1 MIYKVYTEDMKS
13 KITKWGNSYGVRI
26 PRALVEK
33 LKLQNAEVDVIQEG
47 KNVKLVPIKK
57 KEETLEDLVK
67 LITPENRHELIMDD
81 VLPVGKELW

>member
-1 MIYKVYTEDMKS
+1 MKS

-33 LKLQNAEVDVIQEG
+33 LKLQDMEVELVQEG
-47 KNVKLVPIKK
+47 KGVRLVPIK

-67 LITPENRHELIMDD
+67 LITPENKHKLVFEDG
-81 VLPVGKELW
+81 PVGKELW

>member
-1 MIYKVYTEDMKS
+1 MKS
-13 KITKWGNSYGVRI
+13 RITKWGNSYGVRI

-33 LKLQNAEVDVIQEG
+33 LKLQDMEVELVQEG
-47 KNVKLVPIKK
+47 KGVKLVPIKK

-67 LITPENRHELIMDD
+67 LITPENKHELIMDY

>member
-1 MIYKVYTEDMKS
+1 MRS

-33 LKLQNAEVDVIQEG
+33 LKLQETEVDLIQEG
-47 KNVKLVPIKK
+47 KGVRLVPVKK

-67 LITPENRHELIMDD
+67 LITPQNKHKLVFEDK
-81 VLPVGKELW
+81 PVGKELW